1 MDMLEFM
8 LVSAGVVAWLA
19 TLGRQAMPKAE
30 RLPLKS
36 WRLRELMS
44 NVTIGYHQLVC
55 VNRWRNG
62 PTTASTRPLNTP

>member
-8 LVSAGVVAWLA
+8 LVSAGVAWLA

-55 VNRWRNG
+55 VNRRMR
-62 PTTASTRPLNTP
+62 RPVDGSDDHGVG